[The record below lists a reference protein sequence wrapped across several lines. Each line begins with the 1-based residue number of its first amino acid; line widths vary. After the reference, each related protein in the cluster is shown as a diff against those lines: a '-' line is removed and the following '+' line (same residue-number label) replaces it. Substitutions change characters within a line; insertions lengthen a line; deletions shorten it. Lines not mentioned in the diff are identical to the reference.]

1 MIFVDPSG
9 KYSVVIW
16 ANYPDEPKSVTKDN
30 QKQAEVIKEQYE
42 EKYDSEC
49 YVYNVGTAE
58 DFVNTWN
65 SLDDSEPIDEIQ
77 FIGHG
82 SVGKEKNEAH
92 YSNGFIYFGDG
103 SRLYSSGDVNNI
115 NDVVF
120 DNTRTVKGI
129 NDFTIND
136 INQKNVNSIYFSACN
151 TANLDFNTNIANA
164 FFKKNNTQKVSGW
177 DGGVS
182 YTFKSYR
189 ALLSL
194 EFWNFTVN
202 RDDPSVNQKTFNKFK
217 EISGNDRKPG
227 KVVYTPTGFITNSK
241 GGNF

>member
-82 SVGKEKNEAH
+82 SVGKEK
-92 YSNGFIYFGDG
+92 
-103 SRLYSSGDVNNI
+103 
-115 NDVVF
+115 
-120 DNTRTVKGI
+120 K
-129 NDFTIND
+129 
-136 INQKNVNSIYFSACN
+136 
-151 TANLDFNTNIANA
+151 
-164 FFKKNNTQKVSGW
+164 
-177 DGGVS
+177 
-182 YTFKSYR
+182 
-189 ALLSL
+189 
-194 EFWNFTVN
+194 
-202 RDDPSVNQKTFNKFK
+202 
-217 EISGNDRKPG
+217 
-227 KVVYTPTGFITNSK
+227 
-241 GGNF
+241 